1 MLKDNTMRFKLII
14 IFFCFWTFD
23 SWAQCCCGKFYFRIY
38 DPLENKIYPA
48 LSDTFKM
55 NIDPNAKDLGYWK
68 QIDGRKLPVTKL
80 SIKTMQTKGNAGIS
94 EINLSKFSFTNL
106 LFEFRTGCFMD
117 LKKISFTKGDKKMI
131 LNLVDIPTET
141 TILMDSIPF
150 VEGEVTYNIEK
161 IVRDH
166 KDCEFENLPGNKF
179 YLHYY
184 IPYNLIKM
192 DLPLPSTDI
201 KEIKGDTLYY
211 YTDSLKTKILAKGKI
226 KVYKK
231 SFRYYSSFEKE
242 MTKEKIIYNLKRGTW
257 VYFYENAELR
267 KTEIEEKPHI
277 ERHYPK
283 HGLNHAR

>member
-1 MLKDNTMRFKLII
+1 
-14 IFFCFWTFD
+14 
-23 SWAQCCCGKFYFRIY
+23 
-38 DPLENKIYPA
+38 
-48 LSDTFKM
+48 
-55 NIDPNAKDLGYWK
+55 
-68 QIDGRKLPVTKL
+68 
-80 SIKTMQTKGNAGIS
+80 
-94 EINLSKFSFTNL
+94 
-106 LFEFRTGCFMD
+106 
-117 LKKISFTKGDKKMI
+117 
-131 LNLVDIPTET
+131 
-141 TILMDSIPF
+141 
-150 VEGEVTYNIEK
+150 
-161 IVRDH
+161 
-166 KDCEFENLPGNKF
+166 
-179 YLHYY
+179 
-184 IPYNLIKM
+184 M